1 MHCHTIKTQSHPEEA
16 IHMDSEGGVCVE
28 RVVVP
33 RIDGA
38 FQEQFTLH
46 VADEVSRIVDR
57 LEADR
62 AIASVQAWSLLDEAA
77 YSIHTRTQCVYTYAH
92 VYIHEFTSAHD

>member
-1 MHCHTIKTQSHPEEA
+1 
-16 IHMDSEGGVCVE
+16 MDSEGGVCVE